1 MVVEVEEATDD
12 VTVRLRE
19 QLIETAAQLEQS
31 RTRHKLVMT
40 SQDSFINSVFDY
52 VCLFFRLDVT
62 ELKNRVHLLTS
73 RPPTSSTTTS
83 DSIAP
88 AHAEQEAG
96 DSDVITSPTSPNAND
111 AQYVERELLLLQ
123 ETIMTLKVCFY

>member
-19 QLIETAAQLEQS
+19 QLMETAAQLEQS

-73 RPPTSSTTTS
+73 RPPTSSTTT
-83 DSIAP
+83 DPNAP

-96 DSDVITSPTSPNAND
+96 DSDVNTSVTSPNAND